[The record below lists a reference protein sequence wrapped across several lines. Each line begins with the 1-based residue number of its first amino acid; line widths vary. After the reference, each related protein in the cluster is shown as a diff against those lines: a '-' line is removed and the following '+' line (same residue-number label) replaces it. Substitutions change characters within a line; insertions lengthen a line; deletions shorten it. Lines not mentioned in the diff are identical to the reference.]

1 LGEGKMFF
9 KKKRFEREGDRV
21 WATSELKWNGM
32 VDEMIREQNQ
42 YLLILATAH
51 FQKTFNEMRQQFQ
64 SKNVK
69 FKDYDQSFSFHVGE
83 SKEERAPILLIPA
96 EKLSELD
103 GYFQLLGEPE
113 AKGREVLIV
122 SAEHHPIKEGDEMLF
137 SFASRLPCR
146 VRIRF
151 HCALD
156 EPLFKLFG
164 GERILS
170 LLNNL
175 GWNEKDYIS
184 HSAINSAIEKA
195 QEKVK
200 EKARGDQ
207 RVDSSDEWFYYNVTS
222 HP

>member
-1 LGEGKMFF
+1 MLF
-9 KKKRFEREGDRV
+9 KKKKYEREGDRV
-21 WATSELKWNGM
+21 WATTDLKWMGI
-32 VDEMIREQNQ
+32 VDDLIKEKNQ
-42 YLLILATAH
+42 YVLILATAH
-51 FQKTFNEMRQQFQ
+51 FQKTLNEMRRQFQ
-64 SKNVK
+64 NKNVK
-69 FKDYDQSFSFHVGE
+69 YKDYDQSFSFQIRE
-83 SKEERAPILLIPA
+83 SKEEGTPILLIPA

-103 GYFQLLGEPE
+103 GYYQPLGEPE
-113 AKGREVLIV
+113 VKGREVLIV
-122 SAEHHPIKEGDEMLF
+122 SAEHHPIKEGDDCLI

-146 VRIRF
+146 SRIRF

-200 EKARGDQ
+200 EKARGNE
-207 RVDSSDEWFYYNVTS
+207 RVDSVEDWFYYNVTS